1 MATWFQSGALHGSQW
16 QRNTAALVRGHASV
30 RRLAQAE
37 IEALP
42 ELLASRSAG
51 SVLWRAGR
59 WRRGQAQLGDVTD
72 RLGELGAT
80 LRWLA
85 AHGGQLQSLMA
96 SGAR

>member
-42 ELLASRSAG
+42 ELPASRSVG

-72 RLGELGAT
+72 RLGELGAA